1 MVWRKK
7 RPKARRE
14 QQRRSTERK
23 KATATATPLEVTA
36 DPPSTLNNNGKKRKT
51 TWEKRNQE
59 RRAKEKALSKQTGSP
74 SSDEDVFGD
83 LDLLYDLDATSDR
96 ELDEN
101 FCDAPPQWPSVEFE
115 ICADFGFDS
124 DLGLDLDVHPHP
136 DMVVQQ
142 LPEPELEAIIPDTE
156 LEADVAGRSEITTP
170 ELGKIYQLHLLYPTF
185 FPIPLITD
193 EVGKGFIILIIRVS
207 DTIQLIWM

>member
-1 MVWRKK
+1 MQW
-7 RPKARRE
+7 
-14 QQRRSTERK
+14 
-23 KATATATPLEVTA
+23 
-36 DPPSTLNNNGKKRKT
+36 
-51 TWEKRNQE
+51 
-59 RRAKEKALSKQTGSP
+59 
-74 SSDEDVFGD
+74 
-83 LDLLYDLDATSDR
+83 
-96 ELDEN
+96 
-101 FCDAPPQWPSVEFE
+101 PPQWPSVEFE

-193 EVGKGFIILIIRVS
+193 ETGKGFIILIIRVS
-207 DTIQLIWM
+207 GTLQLILMWKNRVQLLNMVDWARNVHHVPVEKICVVFFVGSVFDGTRGPKAIKMYNKGCFISLVLFFFHLSSFV